1 MALMADK
8 TELLQL
14 KKEIERHNKLY
25 HEQDNP
31 EISDAEYD
39 ALYQR
44 LKELENL
51 LGADQDSPTQQV
63 GAPSSRKFEKH
74 NHLKPML
81 SLSNVFSDEDF
92 YKFEERVLKRLNT
105 DKTIFSVEPKFDGIG
120 ISLTYEN
127 GKLSKAVTRGDGE
140 TG

>member
-1 MALMADK
+1 MADK
-8 TELLQL
+8 IELLQL

-81 SLSNVFSDEDF
+81 SLSNVCLLYTSPSPRDWMVS
-92 YKFEERVLKRLNT
+92 RMP
-105 DKTIFSVEPKFDGIG
+105 S
-120 ISLTYEN
+120 S
-127 GKLSKAVTRGDGE
+127 A
-140 TG
+140 

>member
-44 LKELENL
+44 LKELENI

-63 GAPSSRKFEKH
+63 GSPSSRKFEKH

-81 SLSNVFSDEDF
+81 SLSNVFSDDDF

-105 DKTIFSVEPKFDGIG
+105 DKTTFSVEPKFDGIG

-127 GKLSKAVTRGDGE
+127 GKLTKAVTRGDGNW
-140 TG
+140 

>member
-1 MALMADK
+1 MADK
-8 TELLQL
+8 AELLQL

-44 LKELENL
+44 LKELEKI

-63 GAPSSRKFEKH
+63 GAPVSYT
-74 NHLKPML
+74 HLTLP
-81 SLSNVFSDEDF
+81 
-92 YKFEERVLKRLNT
+92 
-105 DKTIFSVEPKFDGIG
+105 TIYSV
-120 ISLTYEN
+120 
-127 GKLSKAVTRGDGE
+127 
-140 TG
+140 

>member
-1 MALMADK
+1 MALMADNK
-8 TELLQL
+8 ELLQL

-44 LKELENL
+44 LQELENI
-51 LGADQDSPTQQV
+51 LGVDQDSPTQQV
-63 GAPSSRKFEKH
+63 GASTSRKFEKH

-81 SLSNVFSDEDF
+81 SLSNVFSTF
-92 YKFEERVLKRLNT
+92 LCPFR
-105 DKTIFSVEPKFDGIG
+105 
-120 ISLTYEN
+120 
-127 GKLSKAVTRGDGE
+127 
-140 TG
+140 